1 MNGYFNIQMF
11 SLEVQYP
18 ASLPAK
24 PSALLCRPQSII
36 PVKSIPFT
44 RAGDNSAVII
54 PRLIIIRL
62 QRTPARAL
70 VRRAAA
76 QSSQPSPA
84 FLETLLQLLC
94 GKQNAGP
101 KTGKG
106 RGTGGYYQGY
116 GFLGKGKDQTD

>member
-1 MNGYFNIQMF
+1 M
-11 SLEVQYP
+11 
-18 ASLPAK
+18 
-24 PSALLCRPQSII
+24 
-36 PVKSIPFT
+36 KSIPFT
-44 RAGDNSAVII
+44 RAGANSAVII
-54 PRLIIIRL
+54 PRLIIILL

-76 QSSQPSPA
+76 QPSQLSPA
-84 FLETLLQLLC
+84 FLETLLQLIC

-116 GFLGKGKDQTD
+116 GLLGKGKDQTD